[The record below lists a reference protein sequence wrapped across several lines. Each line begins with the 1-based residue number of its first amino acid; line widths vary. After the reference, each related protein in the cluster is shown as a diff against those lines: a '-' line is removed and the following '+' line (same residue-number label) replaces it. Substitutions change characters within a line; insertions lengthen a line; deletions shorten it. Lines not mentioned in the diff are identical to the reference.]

1 MKLRLKLPLKRK
13 YHKNI
18 AIIPSFSGL
27 IPIWLITTCLT
38 ILFSIKSQQV
48 QAQDLKYGHWHAA
61 ETNYNPA
68 FAGSSGQPRII
79 LNFRDQ
85 WPVMPQ
91 AYVSYRA
98 AFDAYIEPIRSG
110 LGVYVNQD
118 NQGDG
123 VLQSTDIGMQYMYQA
138 RLGYSWALNFGMQFS
153 YQQYRLNWLDLQFLD
168 QINVLYGFN
177 DIFGNPNPT
186 GEPFPGSLTTD
197 FVDLGAGAVLYSDR
211 LYVGMSAAHV
221 TTPKVSFYNNPS
233 SELPMAFSGQAGI
246 FFGGERK
253 DDLVFNPYMLFTT
266 QKGFSQ
272 LQTGAYVKKSVV
284 LGGFAVKHN
293 TSNLSDVVFLA
304 GLSKGML
311 KFAYSYDISVGPLAG
326 LSGGSHEVS
335 LMLTFKDNEGR
346 SKKNSQKSMLDCP
359 SIL

>member
-1 MKLRLKLPLKRK
+1 
-13 YHKNI
+13 
-18 AIIPSFSGL
+18 
-27 IPIWLITTCLT
+27 
-38 ILFSIKSQQV
+38 
-48 QAQDLKYGHWHAA
+48 
-61 ETNYNPA
+61 
-68 FAGSSGQPRII
+68 
-79 LNFRDQ
+79 
-85 WPVMPQ
+85 
-91 AYVSYRA
+91 
-98 AFDAYIEPIRSG
+98 
-110 LGVYVNQD
+110 
-118 NQGDG
+118 
-123 VLQSTDIGMQYMYQA
+123 
-138 RLGYSWALNFGMQFS
+138 
-153 YQQYRLNWLDLQFLD
+153 
-168 QINVLYGFN
+168 
-177 DIFGNPNPT
+177 
-186 GEPFPGSLTTD
+186 
-197 FVDLGAGAVLYSDR
+197 
-211 LYVGMSAAHV
+211 MSAAHV